1 MRELARAIFQPTAEQ
16 LRARVGSRTVVARP
30 DLLIEIGPVPTQAW
44 SSTVYRAE
52 WTEAEADARI
62 AEVIELFRSHRH
74 AFVWL
79 VTPFSTP
86 ASLGERLLARGF
98 IRELE
103 GRMLI
108 AELPIAGL
116 RVNPKVRVDLIVDRA
131 GLRDSM
137 RVDHP
142 TWDDARVA
150 SELEDRWLRLGRDY
164 WVAVAYLDD
173 QPVGSA
179 RWSLNRQLGVVEFS
193 GAETLPAYR
202 NRGVYSTLVAFRT
215 EHAAREGA
223 TRASIIADARTS
235 APILL
240 KRGFVDLGGATFY
253 LWRLDRFDE

>member
-1 MRELARAIFQPTAEQ
+1 
-16 LRARVGSRTVVARP
+16 
-30 DLLIEIGPVPTQAW
+30 VPTQAW
-44 SSTVYRAE
+44 SSTVYRAQ
-52 WTEAEADARI
+52 WNEAEVDARI
-62 AEVIELFRSHRH
+62 TEVIELFRSHHH

-79 VTPFSTP
+79 VTPFSAP
-86 ASLGERLLARGF
+86 ASLGQRLLARGF

-108 AELPIAGL
+108 AELPLAGL
-116 RVNPKVRVDLIVDRA
+116 RVNPQVRVALVVDRA
-131 GLRDSM
+131 GVRDSL

-150 SELEDRWLRLGRDY
+150 PELEDRWLRLGKDY
-164 WVAVAYLDD
+164 WVAVAYLGD

-223 TRASIIADARTS
+223 SRAGIIADVDTS

-240 KRGFVDLGGATFY
+240 KRGFADLGGATFY
-253 LWRLDRFDE
+253 LWRWDRFDE